1 MAATDEEQQ
10 DRQDDTHSRPTSR
23 GRQLSHGHHEDD
35 IERIE
40 DITSTTTTDDD
51 EEEEEDAA
59 SVLTPEEKHQEFDGH
74 RPTQHEMRAASLSRS
89 RSRHSRCRRAPSAA
103 TIASATGAALSN
115 GSAAPGGAASGSG
128 GQPLART
135 ITRRDT
141 VLSRIRSRNAVPQFT
156 HPLAHVA
163 TSEAEIV
170 DFDGKDD
177 PYHPLNWP
185 TRKKVTTT
193 LLYGFVT
200 MSATWASSAYSAGTE
215 QIAREF
221 GVGTQVATL
230 GTTLFLF
237 GFGVGPLLWA
247 PLSEVFGRR
256 VAVMAPMFVASCF
269 SFASA
274 TAKDLQTLM
283 LTRFFGAF
291 FASAPVTNTGGVL
304 GDLFSPAWRG
314 IAMAGYAMAVVGG
327 PALGPVVSAA
337 VTQAPSLGWR
347 WTEYLTGILQAA
359 ILLIAIIFIDESYP
373 PKLLVYKA
381 RRLRHESGNWA
392 LHARFEEWDVS
403 VGELARKFLV
413 RPVQLLLTPICFLV
427 ALYASFCY
435 GILYMQLGAIPII
448 FGEHRGWGQLV
459 ATLPFLCIMI
469 GASIGCGLNVYN
481 QILYNKAYHAA
492 GDRAVPEKRLPPM
505 MLGSVLFSAS
515 QFLVG
520 WTADPSIHWIVPCI
534 GLVMLGAGFFTIF
547 QAALN
552 YLVDTFQAYAASA
565 VAANTFLR
573 SCFAGAF
580 PLVVG
585 PMFHNIGVGPGSS
598 ITGGFAALLIPV
610 PFVFY
615 VYGKRIR
622 AGSKWSKASVFD

>member
-291 FASAPVTNTGGVL
+291 
-304 GDLFSPAWRG
+304 
-314 IAMAGYAMAVVGG
+314 
-327 PALGPVVSAA
+327 
-337 VTQAPSLGWR
+337 
-347 WTEYLTGILQAA
+347 
-359 ILLIAIIFIDESYP
+359 
-373 PKLLVYKA
+373 
-381 RRLRHESGNWA
+381 
-392 LHARFEEWDVS
+392 
-403 VGELARKFLV
+403 
-413 RPVQLLLTPICFLV
+413 
-427 ALYASFCY
+427 
-435 GILYMQLGAIPII
+435 
-448 FGEHRGWGQLV
+448 
-459 ATLPFLCIMI
+459 
-469 GASIGCGLNVYN
+469 
-481 QILYNKAYHAA
+481 
-492 GDRAVPEKRLPPM
+492 
-505 MLGSVLFSAS
+505 
-515 QFLVG
+515 
-520 WTADPSIHWIVPCI
+520 
-534 GLVMLGAGFFTIF
+534 
-547 QAALN
+547 
-552 YLVDTFQAYAASA
+552 
-565 VAANTFLR
+565 
-573 SCFAGAF
+573 
-580 PLVVG
+580 
-585 PMFHNIGVGPGSS
+585 
-598 ITGGFAALLIPV
+598 
-610 PFVFY
+610 
-615 VYGKRIR
+615 
-622 AGSKWSKASVFD
+622 